1 METLLRLE
9 QEVRAGRGEVAVARK
24 EVTQLEVTLKQQQIR
39 LEGQSA
45 KHVTVEVRKLES
57 DISGLRDNCDT
68 MSNRVTALTGGKV
81 PLGETSINFSDYLSP
96 ATAPALATNP
106 AQPVQLWSC
115 SECTFSNHPDIETC
129 EICEMPRI
137 SLGGSAE

>member
-106 AQPVQLWSC
+106 
-115 SECTFSNHPDIETC
+115 
-129 EICEMPRI
+129 
-137 SLGGSAE
+137 GGSGE